1 MDIEIRPATLADLTA
16 LVDLEVAAFASD
28 RISRRQF
35 RYLLGGAANAVTLV
49 AVQDDVLR
57 GYVLLLFNRG
67 HSMARLYSIAV
78 ADDARGQGCARHLVT
93 AAEAAAREQECAW
106 LRLEIRA
113 DNTASIALF
122 RALGYV
128 QFGAYDDYYEDHA
141 DALRFE
147 KSLATDLAPSPVRV
161 PFYAQTTEF
170 TCGPAALMMAMRALD
185 DTLELERK
193 LELRLWREATTIF
206 MTSGHG
212 GCGPHGLALA
222 AARRGFGVALYLNES
237 GIFLGDSVRSA
248 AKREVMQLVQED
260 MQDELAARGVP
271 LRQGVLSIAQIQA
284 RFEAGAI
291 PLALISSYQ
300 LYGEKWPHWVVVTGF
315 DRHFVYVH
323 DPYIDTD
330 AGETAVDSINVPIPK
345 RQFERMARYGRSGVK
360 ATLLLARATPT
371 AGDMPRVPVDPLHE
385 NHRCPNT

>member
-1 MDIEIRPATLADLTA
+1 
-16 LVDLEVAAFASD
+16 
-28 RISRRQF
+28 
-35 RYLLGGAANAVTLV
+35 
-49 AVQDDVLR
+49 
-57 GYVLLLFNRG
+57 
-67 HSMARLYSIAV
+67 
-78 ADDARGQGCARHLVT
+78 
-93 AAEAAAREQECAW
+93 
-106 LRLEIRA
+106 
-113 DNTASIALF
+113 
-122 RALGYV
+122 
-128 QFGAYDDYYEDHA
+128 
-141 DALRFE
+141 
-147 KSLATDLAPSPVRV
+147 
-161 PFYAQTTEF
+161 
-170 TCGPAALMMAMRALD
+170 MMAMRALD

-206 MTSGHG
+206 MTSGRRLRAAR
-212 GCGPHGLALA
+212 LAL
-222 AARRGFGVALYLNES
+222 AARRGFSVALYLNES